1 MNSLKWIFG
10 WCCALCLMAVLPLQ
24 AQTEQYRLMTYNVE
38 NLFDLADNPLTA
50 DDDFL
55 PTGACAWDSLR
66 YRGKLAHLSRAI
78 LAAGGDRPVDLVAL
92 CEVENDTVLRD
103 LTEHSRMARLGY
115 RFLIT
120 HSRDRRGINVA
131 LLYQPERFLPV
142 SVDTLCIAYD
152 ARNEQP
158 TRDLL
163 HVAGRILTGD
173 TLDVIVAHWP
183 SRRGGAARTA
193 AYRCRVA
200 ARIRS
205 LADSLCRHRAHA
217 AVVIAGDFN
226 DEPDNRS
233 VRQVLGAAPQTQQTD
248 KRRRGGEKQASAPY
262 VNLSANLTDESLG
275 VRGTYKYQKHWNRLD
290 HIIVNKALLNQHPH
304 LSVAPEACRI
314 LSFPFLLERE
324 TESWEG
330 VKPHRTFQGSIY
342 HGGTSDHLPLLL
354 QIMVR

>member
-1 MNSLKWIFG
+1 MSKWK
-10 WCCALCLMAVLPLQ
+10 CACLCACLLGLCVCQRLR
-24 AQTEQYRLMTYNVE
+24 AQTEAYRLMTYNVE

-50 DDDFL
+50 DNDFL
-55 PTGACAWDSLR
+55 PAGAYAWDSLR

-78 LAAGGDRPVDLVAL
+78 LAAGGNTPVDLVAL

-115 RFLIT
+115 RFVIT
-120 HSRDRRGINVA
+120 HSRDRRGVNVA

-142 SVDTLCIAYD
+142 SVDTFRIAYD
-152 ARNEQP
+152 AQREQP
-158 TRDLL
+158 TRDVL

-183 SRRGGAARTA
+183 SRRGGAARTE

-205 LADSLCRHRAHA
+205 LADSLCRHRTNA

-248 KRRRGGEKQASAPY
+248 RRRRGGESEMPAPY
-262 VNLSANLTDESLG
+262 VNLSANLTDETLD

-354 QIMVR
+354 QIVVR